1 MSEKGG
7 KGRAGDLADRNQI
20 YRLEFAIGGLNQLS
34 FLGNVLCFSFSS
46 TLICQTYFFF
56 ILAVPTS
63 KIKELQYGWIL
74 SLTNLTTHTRY
85 NSNTDLCTKQIISGL
100 HLWQACS
107 AE

>member
-7 KGRAGDLADRNQI
+7 KGRAGNLADRNQI

-46 TLICQTYFFF
+46 TLICQTYFF

-74 SLTNLTTHTRY
+74 SLTNLITHTQDI
-85 NSNTDLCTKQIISGL
+85 TQILIYV
-100 HLWQACS
+100 QNK
-107 AE
+107 